1 VYNALTSLK
10 SNTDKPNNDLE
21 KTYGLGAALAGP
33 GAFVKYGMGGSAVTG
48 SALLQTVLAGAFVK
62 TYFITVPSWLSGIK
76 QTDNQFKSDVAACGG
91 H

>member
-1 VYNALTSLK
+1 MYNALTSLK

-21 KTYGLGAALAGP
+21 KTY
-33 GAFVKYGMGGSAVTG
+33 G